1 MIKLLIADDHALI
14 REGLKRII
22 EDTPEMELVGEAV
35 NGNEILAKL
44 RTTLVDVLLL
54 DISMPGPGFLE
65 VMRRL
70 RANTPEC
77 KILVLSAHPE
87 EQYAIRALKAGASG
101 YLTKNH
107 SPDEL
112 ANAIRRIHKGGKYV
126 SQAMAERLIVDLGS
140 ESTKALHES
149 LSDREYQVLCMLGE
163 GRKINEIAALM
174 SVSPK
179 TVTTYRARILSKM
192 GLKNNAELILY
203 AVNNNLLHE
212 G

>member
-163 GRKINEIAALM
+163 GRKINEIAASM

-203 AVNNNLLHE
+203 VVNNKLLHE